1 MLLFHKK
8 VVDNRNTWFAR
19 VVVVVLCRRSRFK
32 EHVIDV
38 ALVRTFH
45 FVVVKLVV
53 GAVGADGK
61 DAGPVGHVR

>member
-8 VVDNRNTWFAR
+8 VVDNGNTWFAR
-19 VVVVVLCRRSRFK
+19 VVVVVVLCRRSRFK

-53 GAVGADGK
+53 GAIGADGK
-61 DAGPVGHVR
+61 DAGPVGHV